1 MLFKLTKY
9 KGNYQVSVYQQ
20 PLSYYLIFKNGDGI
34 ITPLNK
40 ASYTRPITNSG
51 VAKEITRKLIIK
63 EIKEIKM
70 DNVWFIPLQFSVTI
84 PIYALSGLEINR
96 DLFCVI

>member
-1 MLFKLTKY
+1 
-9 KGNYQVSVYQQ
+9 
-20 PLSYYLIFKNGDGI
+20 
-34 ITPLNK
+34 
-40 ASYTRPITNSG
+40 

-63 EIKEIKM
+63 EVNM